1 MDASHIL
8 VGGLTAITIA
18 WLLWI
23 EIHSRRN
30 NAAHSQQQNVPAIP
44 SELSPRKKSR
54 GRR

>member
-18 WLLWI
+18 LLLWI

-30 NAAHSQQQNVPAIP
+30 NAVQEQIPVPP
-44 SELSPRKKSR
+44 ELPEVRTLPKKK
-54 GRR
+54 RR

>member
-18 WLLWI
+18 FLVWI

-30 NAAHSQQQNVPAIP
+30 NAVQKHIPAP
-44 SELSPRKKSR
+44 PELPEVRTLAKKKR
-54 GRR
+54 P